1 VAEIGAESLTGTQVG
16 FTAGGEPES
25 GDRQVVSGGRVCTQD
40 GKSSTVGSVIR
51 GFFDYHLRAG
61 GRPLVNPVPV
71 GGRPGTGAIQ
81 LELLTGPLSDTENVS
96 NKASSLTTPQA
107 RFTEQY

>member
-40 GKSSTVGSVIR
+40 GKSSTVGDSRVFRLSSADR
-51 GFFDYHLRAG
+51 GAAVG
-61 GRPLVNPVPV
+61 QPGAV

-81 LELLTGPLSDTENVS
+81 LELLPGPLSDTENIS
-96 NKASSLTTPQA
+96 NEASSLTTPQA